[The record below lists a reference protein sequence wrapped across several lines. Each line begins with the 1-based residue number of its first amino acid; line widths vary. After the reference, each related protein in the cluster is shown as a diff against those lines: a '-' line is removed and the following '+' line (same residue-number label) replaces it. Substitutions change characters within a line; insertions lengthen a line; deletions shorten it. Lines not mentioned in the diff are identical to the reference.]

1 MARTVSIG
9 TQDFEKMIQRNC
21 FYVDKTG
28 FIKEWW
34 ESEDEVTLITR
45 PRRFGKTLNMSML
58 NCFFS
63 NKYADRGEL
72 FEKLEIWKDGKYREI
87 QGTYPVIFLSFA
99 GVKGNTF
106 ELSKK
111 QIYDKIIEL
120 YESNRFL
127 LKSDCMSDTEK
138 ARYISFLEKPLEEDV
153 SFKLNELSNYLSRY
167 YGKKVII
174 LLDEYD
180 TPMQEAY
187 VNGYWEELVAFTRSL
202 FNSTFKTNPYLE
214 RAIMTGITTAEYSA
228 VRKFAKQTSNG
239 SAKAE
244 TMSKESIFS
253 DLNNLEVVTTLTPKY
268 ETAFGFTEEEVFKA
282 LDEQGLSDK
291 KNDVKIWYDGFR
303 FGSKNDIYNPWSIIN
318 CLDKKKIALYWAE
331 SSSNGLINSLV
342 QKGSSNIKM
351 MVEELI
357 NGSTINVPI
366 DEQIVFSELDYS
378 EDAVW
383 SLMLASGYLKVVSS
397 EELNL
402 IRESDNEYELA
413 LTNREIL
420 FMFKKMILR
429 WFSPAKNE
437 TNEFI
442 KALISG
448 DIESMNEY
456 MNDVALRTFS
466 SFDTGKHTS
475 EKKAPENLASC
486 YDCQG
491 VANGSSLNYSSNL
504 YAMTEQSSR
513 FFHGFVLGLMVDQS
527 ENYIITSNRESGFG
541 RYDIMLEPKDKQTQ
555 KYPGIVIEF
564 KVINPRKENSL
575 EETVEAALKQIED
588 RNYDT
593 ELINR
598 GVNKENI
605 HHYGFAFKSKEVLID
620 GN

>member
-99 GVKGNTF
+99 SIKSNNFTDTKNDIVAVINGAFRSHSYLLDSDVLSDAEKEIF
-106 ELSKK
+106 ESFDRYANNISVDKEIANETVYRALNNLS
-111 QIYDKIIEL
+111 L
-120 YESNRFL
+120 F
-127 LKSDCMSDTEK
+127 
-138 ARYISFLEKPLEEDV
+138 
-153 SFKLNELSNYLSRY
+153 LSRY

-214 RAIMTGITTAEYSA
+214 RAIMTGITR
-228 VRKFAKQTSNG
+228 V
-239 SAKAE
+239 
-244 TMSKESIFS
+244 SKESIFS
-253 DLNNLEVVTTLTPKY
+253 DLNNLKVITVTNEEYSKC
-268 ETAFGFTEEEVFKA
+268 FGFTEKEVFDA
-282 LDEQGLSDK
+282 LDEQGISGEK
-291 KNDVKIWYDGFR
+291 EKVKLWYDGFT
-303 FGSKNDIYNPWSIIN
+303 FGKSKDIYNPWSIIN
-318 CLDKKKIALYWAE
+318 FLDEKNYKTYWAD

-342 QKGSSNIKM
+342 KTGSSYIKM
-351 MVEELI
+351 MMETLLKGE
-357 NGSTINVPI
+357 TIDVPI
-366 DEQIVFSELDYS
+366 DEQIVFSQLDYS

-383 SLMLASGYLKVVSS
+383 SLMLASGYLKVISS
-397 EELNL
+397 DKLTGD
-402 IRESDNEYELA
+402 RTKSVMYKLA
-413 LTNREIL
+413 LTNFEIKL
-420 FMFKKMILR
+420 MFEDMILH

-442 KALISG
+442 KALICG

-456 MNDVALRTFS
+456 MNKVALKTIS
-466 SFDTGKHTS
+466 YFDTGNVPS
-475 EKKAPENLASC
+475 DEEPE
-486 YDCQG
+486 
-491 VANGSSLNYSSNL
+491 
-504 YAMTEQSSR
+504 R

-575 EETVEAALKQIED
+575 EETVEAALKQIEEK
-588 RNYDT
+588 NYDA

-598 GVNKENI
+598 GVKEENI

>member
-99 GVKGNTF
+99 SIKSNNFTDTKNDIVAVINSAFRSHSYLLDSDVLSDAEKEIF
-106 ELSKK
+106 ESFDRYANNISVDKEIANETVYRALNNLS
-111 QIYDKIIEL
+111 L
-120 YESNRFL
+120 F
-127 LKSDCMSDTEK
+127 
-138 ARYISFLEKPLEEDV
+138 
-153 SFKLNELSNYLSRY
+153 LSRY

-429 WFSPAKNE
+429 WFSPAKSE

-475 EKKAPENLASC
+475 EKKAPEN
-486 YDCQG
+486 
-491 VANGSSLNYSSNL
+491 
-504 YAMTEQSSR
+504 

-555 KYPGIVIEF
+555 KYPGIAIEF

-575 EETVEAALKQIED
+575 EETVEAALKQIEEK
-588 RNYDT
+588 NYDA

-598 GVNKENI
+598 GVKEENI

>member
-63 NKYADRGEL
+63 NKYADRREL

-87 QGTYPVIFLSFA
+87 QGTYPVIFMSFA
-99 GVKGNTF
+99 EIKQNNYNDAVEKIKRIICEVCQQFDFLKNWDGLT
-106 ELSKK
+106 ETEKK
-111 QIYDKIIEL
+111 NISNISYD
-120 YESNRFL
+120 
-127 LKSDCMSDTEK
+127 MSDVMAQDLIK
-138 ARYISFLEKPLEEDV
+138 
-153 SFKLNELSNYLSRY
+153 NMSNYLSRY

-214 RAIMTGITTAEYSA
+214 RAIMTGITR
-228 VRKFAKQTSNG
+228 V
-239 SAKAE
+239 
-244 TMSKESIFS
+244 SKESIFS

-357 NGSTINVPI
+357 NGLTINVPI

-429 WFSPAKNE
+429 WFSPAKSE

-475 EKKAPENLASC
+475 EKKAPEN
-486 YDCQG
+486 
-491 VANGSSLNYSSNL
+491 
-504 YAMTEQSSR
+504 

-588 RNYDT
+588 RNYDA

-620 GN
+620 GR

>member
-72 FEKLEIWKDGKYREI
+72 FEKLEIWKDEKYCEI

-138 ARYISFLEKPLEEDV
+138 ARYISFLEKPMEEDA

-202 FNSTFKTNPYLE
+202 FNSTFKTKPYLE
-214 RAIMTGITTAEYSA
+214 RAIMTGITR
-228 VRKFAKQTSNG
+228 V
-239 SAKAE
+239 
-244 TMSKESIFS
+244 SKESIFS
-253 DLNNLEVVTTLTPKY
+253 DLNNLVVVTTTSNQY
-268 ETAFGFTEEEVFKA
+268 ETAFGFTEEEVFNS

-291 KNDVKIWYDGFR
+291 KDIVKTWYDGFT
-303 FGSKNDIYNPWSIIN
+303 FGDKKDIYNPWSIIN
-318 CLDKKKIALYWAE
+318 FLKFKSLKTYWAD
-331 SSSNGLINSLV
+331 SSSNRLINSLV
-342 QKGSSNIKM
+342 QKGSPYIKTM
-351 MVEELI
+351 MENLI
-357 NGSTINVPI
+357 SGEKINVI
-366 DEQIVFSELDYS
+366 VDEQIVFSELDYS

-420 FMFKKMILR
+420 FMFRKMILR
-429 WFSPAKNE
+429 WFSPAKHE

-442 KALISG
+442 RALISS

-456 MNDVALRTFS
+456 MNDVAFNTFS
-466 SFDTGKHTS
+466 SIDSGKHTS
-475 EKKAPENLASC
+475 EKKAPENF
-486 YDCQG
+486 Y
-491 VANGSSLNYSSNL
+491 
-504 YAMTEQSSR
+504 
-513 FFHGFVLGLMVDQS
+513 HGFVLGLMVDQT
-527 ENYIITSNRESGFG
+527 ENYIITSNRESGYG
-541 RYDIMLEPKDKQTQ
+541 RYDIMLEPIDKTNE

-564 KVINPRKENSL
+564 KVINLRKESSL
-575 EETVEAALKQIED
+575 EETVAAALKQIEEK
-588 RNYDT
+588 NYDA
-593 ELINR
+593 ELIKR
-598 GVNKENI
+598 GVKEENI
-605 HHYGFAFKSKEVLID
+605 HHYGFAFKGKEVLID
-620 GN
+620 GR